1 MADIIL
7 TTLSE
12 VYEAFESKIS
22 DYNLLT
28 ITPEEIDEQLFDYF
42 KSARA
47 KFYKCKNSLET
58 FTDLATG
65 EVTFKSQLHPF
76 EIEVIVSLMLVEYMK
91 PQILS
96 SKTME
101 QSLSDK
107 DFKIYSQANQL
118 RELRLLYD
126 VLKKEAK
133 KMVKEYT
140 YIDLSEDDFK

>member
-1 MADIIL
+1 MAEIIL

-58 FTDLATG
+58 FEDLATG